1 MDMETN
7 PQDRGLVSRIGP
19 VEVDWPRSIGYFGGV
34 TLATALGI
42 IEPPIA
48 IFIAAVP
55 FFRAFI
61 RPSAPRPVRFTGQVL
76 AGAAIPVGGGGRAA
90 IEPAPQQAMP
100 AIPAPASRWSSI
112 LIEARQLAN
121 QAVGKNR

>member
-7 PQDRGLVSRIGP
+7 PQDHGLVSRIGP

-61 RPSAPRPVRFTGQVL
+61 RPSAPRPVRFTRQVL
-76 AGAAIPVGGGGRAA
+76 AGPPLNRCHSKQCQPYQLQLHVG
-90 IEPAPQQAMP
+90 P
-100 AIPAPASRWSSI
+100 
-112 LIEARQLAN
+112 LF
-121 QAVGKNR
+121 